1 MLTSY
6 AQVYILWV
14 DFKLFGNEASMVGVV
29 AGVP

>member
-1 MLTSY
+1 MPTSY

-14 DFKLFGNEASMVGVV
+14 NFKLFGNEASIVGVV